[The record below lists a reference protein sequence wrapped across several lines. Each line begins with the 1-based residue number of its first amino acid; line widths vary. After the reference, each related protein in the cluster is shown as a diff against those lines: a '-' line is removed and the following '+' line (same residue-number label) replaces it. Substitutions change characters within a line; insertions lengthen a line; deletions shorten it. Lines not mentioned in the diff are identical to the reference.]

1 MRNLKSYIL
10 SLLLVFSFSSIA
22 AAQTGNSIEGR
33 VFTESNAPVYNA
45 YVELYNDIETMIRR
59 ERSSSSGR
67 FTFRGIPAGRYIV
80 RVKPFGTNL
89 MEAEERVEIVVLG
102 YAPTTE
108 FVNFR
113 LEVDKRFIGQTDT
126 IIGTIYAQEVPNE
139 AKRLFDSG
147 VKKLKDQNNKGIE
160 DLEAAIKIFPDYFDA
175 LNTLGR
181 MYVGQGKYE
190 QGYPLLLKAID
201 INSRCPECYYSLGV
215 TFYSLNQYEAGVRA
229 AKAAVSLMPNSADSQ
244 LLLGILSR
252 LNKNNEEAEKA
263 LLEAKKLYKDPN
275 PEVHWQLALL
285 YNNTNRTDKGIE
297 ELEIYLKADPNAKN
311 KDEVKKII
319 KDYRAKNKKEKS

>member
-1 MRNLKSYIL
+1 MHNLKPYIL
-10 SLLLVFSFSSIA
+10 SLFLMFSFSSIVT
-22 AAQTGNSIEGR
+22 AQTGNSIEGR
-33 VFTESNAPVYNA
+33 IVTENNTPVYNA
-45 YVELYNDIETMIRR
+45 YVELYNDIETLIRR
-59 ERSSSSGR
+59 DRSSSSGR
-67 FTFRGIPAGRYIV
+67 FTFRGIAAGRYVV

-113 LEVDKRFIGQTDT
+113 LEVDKRFVAQTET

-139 AKRLFDSG
+139 ARRLFESG
-147 VKKLKDQNNKGIE
+147 VKKLKDQNTKGIE

-181 MYVGQGKYE
+181 MYVTQGKYE
-190 QGYPLLLKAID
+190 QGYTLLLKAID
-201 INSRCPECYYSLGV
+201 INARCPECYYSLAV
-215 TFYSLNQYEAGVRA
+215 TFYRLNQYEAGVRA
-229 AKAAVSLMPNSADSQ
+229 AKAAVTLMPNSGDSQ

-263 LLEAKKLYKDPN
+263 LLEAKKLFKDPN

-285 YNNTNRTDKGIE
+285 YNNTNRTDMGID
-297 ELEIYLKADPNAKN
+297 ELENYLKADPNAKN
-311 KDEVKKII
+311 KDEIKKTI
-319 KDYRAKNKKEKS
+319 KAYRSKNKKEKS